1 MASVRKYYSN
11 QYEDKRCQ
19 LCLMEDEDQIHLF
32 RCPKILD
39 SCKELA
45 NNLEIEFEDI
55 FGSLSKQ
62 AKAVKMLMKIWDTR
76 EELILH
82 NMGLVPKDYSF
93 MNVVNTRTRSYIFH
107 EYKLYFN

>member
-1 MASVRKYYSN
+1 
-11 QYEDKRCQ
+11 
-19 LCLMEDEDQIHLF
+19 MEDEDQIHLF

-39 SCKELA
+39 SCEELA

-76 EELILH
+76 EKLILQQ
-82 NMGLVPKDYSF
+82 NADQCTP
-93 MNVVNTRTRSYIFH
+93 
-107 EYKLYFN
+107 

>member
-1 MASVRKYYSN
+1 MRKNYSN

-32 RCPKILD
+32 RCPKIID
-39 SCKELA
+39 SCEELA

-62 AKAVKMLMKIWDTR
+62 AKAVKMLMKIRDTR
-76 EELILH
+76 EKLILQQ
-82 NMGLVPKDYSF
+82 NADQCTP
-93 MNVVNTRTRSYIFH
+93 
-107 EYKLYFN
+107 

>member
-1 MASVRKYYSN
+1 MASVRKNYSN

-19 LCLMEDEDQIHLF
+19 LSIMVDEDQIHLC

-39 SCKELA
+39 SCEELG

-76 EELILH
+76 EKLILQQ
-82 NMGLVPKDYSF
+82 NADQCTS
-93 MNVVNTRTRSYIFH
+93 
-107 EYKLYFN
+107 